1 MNAKVRPQHSK
12 RTHALF
18 GVGAATLGIL
28 LGFVVV
34 YLDGSTQAKWIP
46 QAQAGNEECV
56 GTEEQYT
63 CPIGTTK
70 QVGTRTI
77 VCMRGKTCTEQGGRV
92 GGECKKAGK
101 CEGKT
106 SDGKAL
112 EGKPKEMPKEMGGMP
127 PMLPMLPMPMPK
139 MPMPMEPKPADCE
152 KHPTST
158 DCRSTSGSSGIS
170 GFLGNL
176 FGTNSESGSTIG
188 NAVQSTFQSVTD
200 RLTSFLKGGTESS
213 ATVNANTGTA
223 TNNPTEAVVTPVTPS
238 GSNAGQ
244 LTAQGTVQASSNG
257 TTQGNGLS
265 APTVTGFE
273 GGASADVNTSTG
285 PIVTAIR
292 DVIGKIRDLLS
303 SWF

>member
-1 MNAKVRPQHSK
+1 MAVKDMHSK
-12 RTHALF
+12 GTHSLIGAGAIVLGVALGI
-18 GVGAATLGIL
+18 GVVYWDGTSNRQLTVEAQEAFCPGGDYKCDYNNPPPGKNNCKMNYPCKKVTNGFTCNGLCKDNKCDTLG
-28 LGFVVV
+28 
-34 YLDGSTQAKWIP
+34 
-46 QAQAGNEECV
+46 
-56 GTEEQYT
+56 
-63 CPIGTTK
+63 
-70 QVGTRTI
+70 
-77 VCMRGKTCTEQGGRV
+77 
-92 GGECKKAGK
+92 
-101 CEGKT
+101 CEGK
-106 SDGKAL
+106 GL